1 MASAQGIHVIN
12 TIKGIQ
18 AHFDYSTYP
27 INMYT
32 TPEIAQIGMTEQK
45 IKEEGYDYKISEF
58 PLSANGKAL
67 IENNTEGLIRML
79 SDKKYGQVLGV
90 QVVAENATDM
100 IAEAGAYLKVE
111 ATVYDVAHTIHAHP
125 TVSEIFF
132 EVGFDAMDKAIH
144 K

>member
-1 MASAQGIHVIN
+1 
-12 TIKGIQ
+12 
-18 AHFDYSTYP
+18 
-27 INMYT
+27 MYT
-32 TPEIAQIGMTEQK
+32 TPEIAQIGLTEQQ
-45 IKEEGYDYKISEF
+45 IKNEGYDYKISEF

-67 IENNTEGLIRML
+67 IENNTEGFIRLL

-90 QVVAENATDM
+90 QIVAENATDM

-111 ATVYDVAHTIHAHP
+111 ATVYDVANTIHAHP

-132 EVGFDAMDKAIH
+132 EAGFDAVDKAIH